1 MADLRELREQVR
13 ILLDEQEANL
23 FSDAEIDREINK
35 GAVHATRATQC
46 LQFPFQKVTEADKA
60 EYGCIAQTTDIIR
73 VAYSD
78 GSTTYDLKRMRAAEA
93 GLGTKVTGDRPTH
106 YYVRP
111 YISQFMEQS
120 STNAI
125 SLTDINTRD
134 KNDWRTIIG
143 LYPAPSGAGDT
154 ITIDA
159 FIAHPRMKKDTDRC
173 LLPDGYEDCAI
184 HFAVFKGLLK
194 QKFYAEAKTHQDL
207 YEGMV
212 ASLQDY
218 QAQAPSVGH
227 PEVRLTHDVNDSD
240 PFQDVTSRIWVD

>member
-46 LQFPFQKVTEADKA
+46 LQFPFQKVTEANKA

-111 YISQFMEQS
+111 ISASSWSNQALMQF
-120 STNAI
+120 
-125 SLTDINTRD
+125 
-134 KNDWRTIIG
+134 
-143 LYPAPSGAGDT
+143 P
-154 ITIDA
+154 
-159 FIAHPRMKKDTDRC
+159 
-173 LLPDGYEDCAI
+173 
-184 HFAVFKGLLK
+184 
-194 QKFYAEAKTHQDL
+194 
-207 YEGMV
+207 
-212 ASLQDY
+212 
-218 QAQAPSVGH
+218 
-227 PEVRLTHDVNDSD
+227 
-240 PFQDVTSRIWVD
+240 